1 MVYVDNTVSWDG
13 SATSHTTLDR
23 NAACSEPCCM
33 ACSCRRVVWSEAGGV
48 VKEIQPGVKPVG
60 GISFF

>member
-13 SATSHTTLDR
+13 SATSHTTLDKS
-23 NAACSEPCCM
+23 AASSEPCCV
-33 ACSCRRVVWSEAGGV
+33 ACSCRRVVWSEAGGI
-48 VKEIQPGVKPVG
+48 VKEIQPSVNPVG